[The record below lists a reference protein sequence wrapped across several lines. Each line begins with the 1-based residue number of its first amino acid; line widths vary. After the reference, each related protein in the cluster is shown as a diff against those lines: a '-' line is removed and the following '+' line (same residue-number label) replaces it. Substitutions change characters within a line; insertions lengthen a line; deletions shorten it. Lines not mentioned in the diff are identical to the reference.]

1 MRTHLETCV
10 SNRHAI
16 QGMLVQ
22 CYIATAQA
30 DDDIFTSG
38 DSATASE
45 LSAQLPASDEHG
57 PERVVGTL
65 DLNQGDAN
73 GLFLLMPIHC

>member
-1 MRTHLETCV
+1 MRSHLETSV
-10 SNRHAI
+10 SNCHAI

-22 CYIATAQA
+22 CYIAIAQA
-30 DDDIFTSG
+30 DDNIFASG

-45 LSAQLPASDEHG
+45 LSAQLPANDENG

-65 DLNQGDAN
+65 DLNQGDAS
-73 GLFLLMPIHC
+73 GLVLLMPLHF